1 MNYTDEDIVTLVLEG
16 EKEYFERLVQRYQRP
31 IFNLMFRYSGSR
43 EEAADLTQDVFIR
56 AFDKL
61 HSFNIK
67 KNFFSWLYSVAL
79 NRAKDWMRKNSRV
92 RTLHNT
98 IEHEAGESQITTDQH
113 FFLESR
119 EDHEI
124 VKNALMGLPSQTR
137 EMLIM
142 RYQHGSS
149 VREVATV
156 FEMSESAVK
165 MRVKRALAQL
175 KLSIEETQSRRNRA
189 KENGNQADR
198 KIA

>member
-16 EKEYFERLVQRYQRP
+16 KKEHFERLVQRYQSP

-43 EEAADLTQDVFIR
+43 DEAADLTQDVFVR

-61 HSFNIK
+61 YSFNTK

-98 IEHEAGESQITTDQH
+98 IKHEAGEAQITTDQH
-113 FFLESR
+113 FFFEKR

-175 KLSIEETQSRRNRA
+175 KLSIEDTQSRPNRA
-189 KENGNQADR
+189 KENGNKADR